1 MKYQRAIE
9 LLTKVYEELPA
20 GVELTKGGI
29 GELALAHYLDHTLVD
44 GDKGA
49 DGEDSEGKQYEY
61 KISATNQYN
70 FNFGGRGL
78 DRSGRSWQD
87 RIIDYMDKIEG
98 AYCAE
103 NNGVEIV
110 DCAYCDSQT
119 LKEYLLNHFE
129 NSTGHQLNKNFSMNA
144 FRNLGENSS

>member
-9 LLTKVYEELPA
+9 LLTKVYEELPS

-29 GELALAHYLDHTLVD
+29 GELALAHYLNHTLVD

-78 DRSGRSWQD
+78 DRNGRSWQD

-98 AYCAE
+98 ASCPE
-103 NNGVEIV
+103 NNGVDIV
-110 DCAYCDSQT
+110 DCAICKSQT
-119 LKEYLLNHFE
+119 RKE
-129 NSTGHQLNKNFSMNA
+129 
-144 FRNLGENSS
+144 